1 MFLYLHASGVLEEDT
16 LKKMVKITEK
26 NSQIGG
32 KINGR

>member
-1 MFLYLHASGVLEEDT
+1 MSLYLRASGVLGEGT